1 MRGLQYF
8 KEQKHCDILVAFL
21 QKEYP
26 SRLIEYFLQKYTKD
40 KSIAYY
46 YNNRLFYIHE
56 EYRRMISIKG
66 KKQFDI
72 FRRDPG
78 QNAINV
84 LFKGKNTIQM
94 LTTEGQLN
102 LYAWM
107 IRYDV
112 IYEFEK
118 HYDDVRIAIQRK
130 R

>member
-1 MRGLQYF
+1 MRGLQFF
-8 KEQKHCDILVAFL
+8 KEQRYCDILVAFL

-40 KSIAYY
+40 NNIAYY
-46 YNNRLFYIHE
+46 HNNRLFYIHE

-66 KKQFDI
+66 KRYFDI
-72 FRRDPG
+72 FRRDPQ

-84 LFKGKNTIQM
+84 LFKGKKMVQM

-102 LYAWM
+102 LFAWM

-112 IYEFEK
+112 ITEFEK
-118 HYDDVRIAIQRK
+118 HYDKVREAIRK
-130 R
+130 K

>member
-1 MRGLQYF
+1 MRGLQFF
-8 KEQKHCDILVAFL
+8 KEQRYCDILVAFL

-40 KSIAYY
+40 NNIAYY

-66 KKQFDI
+66 KRYFDI
-72 FRRDPG
+72 FRRDPQ

-84 LFKGKNTIQM
+84 LFKGKKMVQM

-102 LYAWM
+102 LFAWM

-112 IYEFEK
+112 ITEFEK
-118 HYDDVRIAIQRK
+118 HYDKVREAIRK
-130 R
+130 K